1 MDDPALSRRRLL
13 ELAGFGLGASALAAC
28 TAGPAPPAPT
38 LPTLLS
44 PAPSGPDPTAA
55 PPLPG
60 AAVQIRSS
68 SGSFSSAFRPGIAT
82 HWSLAAPGRPP
93 GGRAPQLPV
102 AVFLHGLGGSHA
114 VLLEELAADEAMLR
128 YLEAGGAPFAL
139 AAVDGGRTWWHPR
152 AEGSDTQSML
162 VQEFVPLLG
171 EQGYD
176 LGRVGLF
183 GLSMGGFGALLLAS
197 QGRLPGVRAV
207 AAMSPAVWDSYDER
221 MDSAFD
227 SPEDFLAHDV
237 FALRPRLAALPKR
250 IDCGTADDL
259 SGTVRDYVADL
270 PDPVEGGFQ
279 PGGHDY
285 GYWRSILPEVLSFL
299 GRNLS

>member
-1 MDDPALSRRRLL
+1 MEDSVLGRRRLL
-13 ELAGFGLGASALAAC
+13 GLAGLGLGASALTAC
-28 TAGPAPPAPT
+28 TEGLTPVETASPAATAPPR
-38 LPTLLS
+38 
-44 PAPSGPDPTAA
+44 TAA
-55 PPLPG
+55 LT
-60 AAVQIRSS
+60 VRTST
-68 SGSFSSAFRPGIAT
+68 GSFVSAFRPGIAT
-82 HWSLAAPGRPP
+82 HWTLAGPGLPP
-93 GGRAPQLPV
+93 GGTHPDLPL
-102 AVFLHGLGGSHA
+102 AVFLHGLGGSHS
-114 VLLEELAADEAMLR
+114 VLLEGLAAHEALQR
-128 YLEAGGAPFAL
+128 HLDAGGAPFAL
-139 AAVDGGRTWWHPR
+139 AAVDGGRSWWHPR
-152 AEGSDTQSML
+152 ADGSDTQSML
-162 VQEFVPLLG
+162 VQEFVPYLG

-250 IDCGTADDL
+250 IDCGAADDL
-259 SGTVRDYVADL
+259 AGTVRDYVADL